1 MARVFISYRRSDT
14 RWAAGRLYDRLAEML
29 GRDNVFF
36 DVSDIEPGEDFVF
49 RIGEIVGKC
58 DVLLAVIG
66 PTWLSTADESG
77 NRRLQSSQDL
87 IRVEISTA
95 LQRNIRVIPVLV
107 DGAEMPQEA
116 QLPEDLASLA
126 RRNARDVSFN
136 RFHADLDSFIRVL
149 ERIIAGPGAKPQTVE
164 QAVAGQGVSKSQRPV
179 STEAPFTISLQTLG
193 GMVTALISKGAS
205 LPAEGNQIFST
216 ADDDQSVV
224 TITLFAG
231 EANLAKDNVP
241 IGTFDLDGIPP
252 GPRGVP
258 QIDIKATVDPALI
271 LTVTAE
277 ERSTRRKH
285 VLDAVD
291 LTQISLPDSALKGAA
306 RTPTRA
312 ESPRD
317 SRVELKR
324 AFGDIFGDIFGSE
337 PPPEWQR
344 AMLDR
349 ELQLIVTRGE
359 AATGAEHTINLD
371 DGRQIRVKIP
381 AGIKAGQKLRIRGY
395 GFKEDGQTGDLYI
408 SVSVKP

>member
-1 MARVFISYRRSDT
+1 VARVFISYRRSDT

-49 RIGEIVGKC
+49 KIGEIVGKC

-77 NRRLQSSQDL
+77 RRRLQSPRDL

-107 DGAEMPQEA
+107 DGAEMPHED

-149 ERIIAGPGAKPQTVE
+149 ERIIAGPGAKPQSVD
-164 QAVAGQGVSKSQRPV
+164 QAAAGQGVSKPRQPIA
-179 STEAPFTISLQTLG
+179 TEAPFTISLQTLG
-193 GMVTALISKGAS
+193 GMATALISKGAS
-205 LPAEGNQIFST
+205 LPAEGSQIFST
-216 ADDDQSVV
+216 AEDNQSVV

-231 EANLAKDNVP
+231 EADLAKDNFA

-252 GPRGVP
+252 GPRGAP
-258 QIDIKATVDPALI
+258 EIDIKAIVDPALI

-277 ERSTRRKH
+277 ERSTRRRQ

-291 LTQISLPDSALKGAA
+291 LTQISLPDSALRGTAQA
-306 RTPTRA
+306 PTKA

-317 SRVELKR
+317 SRLDLKR
-324 AFGDIFGDIFGSE
+324 TFGGIFEDFFGSE
-337 PPPEWQR
+337 PSPETQR
-344 AMLDR
+344 ATLDR
-349 ELQLIVTRGE
+349 ELQITLTGSE
-359 AATGAEHTINLD
+359 AAAGSERTIDLD
-371 DGRQIRVKIP
+371 NGRQIRVKIP
-381 AGIKAGQKLRIRGY
+381 PGIKAGQQLRIRGH
-395 GFKEDGQTGDLYI
+395 GFTEGGRTGDLYI
-408 SVSVKP
+408 SVSVKR

>member
-66 PTWLSTADESG
+66 PNWLSTADESG
-77 NRRLQSSQDL
+77 NRRLQSPQDL

-116 QLPEDLASLA
+116 QLPEDLAPLS

-149 ERIIAGPGAKPQTVE
+149 ERIIAGPGARPQTVE
-164 QAVAGQGVSKSQRPV
+164 QAVAEQRESKSRQPLA
-179 STEAPFTISLQTLG
+179 TEAPFTISLETLG
-193 GMVTALISKGAS
+193 GVATALIAKGAS
-205 LPAEGNQIFST
+205 LPAEGRETFST
-216 ADDDQSVV
+216 AEDNQSTV
-224 TITLFAG
+224 TVTLFAG
-231 EANLAKDNVP
+231 EQQFAKDNAR
-241 IGTFDLDGIPP
+241 IGTFDLDGIPL
-252 GPRGVP
+252 GPRGGP
-258 QIDIKATVDPALI
+258 QIDIKASVDPALI

-277 ERSTRRKH
+277 ERSTRRKQ

-291 LTQISLPDSALKGAA
+291 LTQISVPGASLKGSAH
-306 RTPTRA
+306 TPNRA
-312 ESPRD
+312 QSPRD
-317 SRVELKR
+317 SQTDWKRTLGEL
-324 AFGDIFGDIFGSE
+324 FGDVFGSK
-337 PPPEWQR
+337 PPPEFQR
-344 AMLDR
+344 AALDR
-349 ELQLIVTRGE
+349 ELQLVVTRGE
-359 AATGAEHTINLD
+359 AASGAERTIDLGN
-371 DGRQIRVKIP
+371 GRQIRVKVP
-381 AGIKAGQKLRIRGY
+381 AGIKAGQKLRVRGQ
-395 GFKEDGQTGDLYI
+395 GFTEDGQTGDLYI